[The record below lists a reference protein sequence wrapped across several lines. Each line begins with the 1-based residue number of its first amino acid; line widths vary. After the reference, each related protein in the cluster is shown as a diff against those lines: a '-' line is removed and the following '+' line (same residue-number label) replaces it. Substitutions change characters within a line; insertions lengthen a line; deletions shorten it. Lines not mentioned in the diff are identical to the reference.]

1 MDVGTWP
8 GFVRISSKTSCAYN
22 TPGKERRPHVWIY
35 SEFTVNLQP
44 VAVRQMFEL
53 VGNQERF
60 GFLECFLGP
69 ATLLAAGVWQPG
81 GLGLPRPAGKPEG
94 ADPLLQTA
102 SWESGGCPDPP
113 RAPGLVRVFSVA
125 ILT

>member
-1 MDVGTWP
+1 MWVPDQGLCEFQVKQAALITLPAKNG
-8 GFVRISSKTSCAYN
+8 GCMCEF
-22 TPGKERRPHVWIY
+22 

-44 VAVRQMFEL
+44 VAVRQAFEL

-60 GFLECFLGP
+60 GFLVCFLGP

-102 SWESGGCPDPP
+102 S
-113 RAPGLVRVFSVA
+113 
-125 ILT
+125 